1 MVPLAGL
8 GGGAVTD
15 EHPTSYSSVGPFDA
29 VLNGKNIT
37 IKSTVDILMALD
49 LPDPEGSVI
58 VRTEYTTVSAN
69 DWTNTNLNKL
79 TITRESDGYGITF
92 TLGFTSDGSTIT
104 SWVYKDKNT
113 NTAFKCARYD
123 VASAVEHGCTL
134 NDLIKS
140 ANNGDKLKL
149 TFTSN

>member
-1 MVPLAGL
+1 M
-8 GGGAVTD
+8 TD

-37 IKSTVDILMALD
+37 IKSTVDTLIALD
-49 LPDPEGSVI
+49 LPDPEGGVI
-58 VRTEYTTVSAN
+58 VRTEDTTVPDN
-69 DWTNTNLNKL
+69 DWTDTNLNKL
-79 TITRESDGYGITF
+79 TITRESDGYGVIF
-92 TLGFTSDGSTIT
+92 TLGVTDDGTKIT
-104 SWVYKDKNT
+104 SWYYSDTNT
-113 NTAFKCARYD
+113 NILFKCAIYD
-123 VASAVEHGCTL
+123 TATAVEHGCTL